1 MSWITVVW
9 SMNAAACLTLAAF
22 YCVVWCKQRENWV
35 HLVFSFSAVAA
46 AAIAAFELAMMHA
59 KTVGQYEALLRW
71 IHVPVWVLTV
81 SFVMFVRLYLQAG
94 RPWLAWSICGL
105 RTLVLILNFIFTPN
119 LNFQQIT
126 SLRQFSWWGG
136 EVISVP
142 IGVANPWATLSSV
155 SLLLLLVFFVDA
167 TITVWRRGNR
177 RRALFV
183 GGSMIF
189 GAILAWHVPLV
200 VWGVIEVPFFL
211 CFAYLGIV
219 AAMGYELSN
228 DMARTVQLA
237 RELEASDKRLNL
249 AADSAGLGLWEWD
262 IVRNEIWI
270 TDRGRSLFGFGASE
284 KLDFDRFRSRLH
296 PEDRKSVLN
305 GVENSLRAGAQY
317 QSEYRVVLPNGQ
329 LRWIAGRGQVE
340 CNGDGQPVRMRGAS
354 LDITKRKQ
362 AEEQLRMSEAT
373 LRESKEH
380 IDLATKAAGLVVWTW
395 DIPRDEFW
403 VSSKD
408 RALFGFSQTEK
419 LTAERI
425 RSVVH
430 PEDRQLL
437 RQQSEDALRT
447 GREIENQY
455 RVLLPDGRVRWVM
468 RLGRVEFDADGK
480 PLRERG
486 ILMDISERKQAELEA
501 ARQRHDLAHL
511 ARVTTLGELS
521 SSLAHELTHPITA
534 ILSNAQA
541 AQRFLAND
549 DVDLN
554 ELREILNDIVAED
567 QRAGEVIHRLRSLLK
582 KGEPQK
588 HCDDVDMNEVARNV
602 LKLMRNDLINQN
614 VTVDTDL
621 AQNLPA
627 VTGDRVQLQQVLL
640 NLALNG
646 CEAMGD
652 YNSSERRLLIA
663 SQWENGAV
671 QVSVADCGSGIP
683 EEKMQQVFERFFTT
697 KKEGMG
703 LGLSVCRTIIDA
715 HRGKIWAT
723 NNTGCGATFHFS
735 LPIVGAGKEAVIT
748 DQLMR
753 VK

>member
-35 HLVFSFSAVAA
+35 HLVFSVSAVAA

-59 KTVGQYEALLRW
+59 QTAGQYEALLRW
-71 IHVPVWVLTV
+71 IHVPVWVLIL
-81 SFVMFVRLYLQAG
+81 SFVMFVRLYLHAG

-126 SLRQFSWWGG
+126 RLRQFLWWGG

-142 IGVANPWATLSSV
+142 IGVANPWGTLSSV

-189 GAILAWHVPLV
+189 GAILAFHVPLV
-200 VWGVIEVPFFL
+200 IWGIIEVPFFL
-211 CFAYLGIV
+211 CFAYSGIV

-237 RELEASDKRLNL
+237 RALEASDKRLNL
-249 AADSAGLGLWEWD
+249 AADSADLGLWEWD

-270 TDRGRSLFGFGASE
+270 TDSGRSLFGFGGSE

-296 PEDRKSVLN
+296 PEDRESVLN
-305 GVENSLRAGAQY
+305 GVENSLRTGAEY
-317 QSEYRVVLPNGQ
+317 RSEYRVVLPNGQ
-329 LRWIAGRGQVE
+329 LRWIAGRGHVE

-395 DIPRDEFW
+395 DIPRDEVW
-403 VSSKD
+403 LSSKD
-408 RALFGFSQTEK
+408 RALFGFSQGEK

-425 RSVVH
+425 LSVVH
-430 PEDRQLL
+430 PEDRQLV
-437 RQQSEDALRT
+437 RQLSEDALRT

-455 RVLLPDGRVRWVM
+455 RVLLPDGRVRWVT
-468 RLGRVEFDADGK
+468 RLGRIEFDADGK

-486 ILMDISERKQAELEA
+486 ILMDISKGKHAELEA

-521 SSLAHELTHPITA
+521 SSLAHELTHPLA
-534 ILSNAQA
+534 SILSNAQA
-541 AQRFLAND
+541 AQRFLDGD
-549 DVDLN
+549 DVDLK
-554 ELREILNDIVAED
+554 EVSEILNDIVTED
-567 QRAGEVIHRLRSLLK
+567 ERAGEVIHRLRSLLK

-588 HCDDVDMNEVARNV
+588 YCDVNLNEVVQDV
-602 LKLMRNDLINQN
+602 LKLVRNDLINQN
-614 VTVDTDL
+614 VTAETDL
-621 AQNLPA
+621 AQNLPSII
-627 VTGDRVQLQQVLL
+627 GDRVQLQQVLL
-640 NLALNG
+640 NLVLNA
-646 CEAMGD
+646 CEAMAD
-652 YNSSERRLLIA
+652 CASSERQLFIA
-663 SQWENGAV
+663 SKLEKSAV
-671 QVSVADCGSGIP
+671 QVSVTDRGGGIP
-683 EEKMQQVFERFFTT
+683 EKKIEQVFERFFTT

-703 LGLSVCRTIIDA
+703 LGLSICRSIIDA
-715 HRGKIWAT
+715 HEGKIWAT
-723 NNTGCGATFHFS
+723 NNADCGATFYFS
-735 LPIVGAGKEAVIT
+735 LPIDRQEGR
-748 DQLMR
+748 Q
-753 VK
+753 

>member
-35 HLVFSFSAVAA
+35 HLVFSVSAVAA

-59 KTVGQYEALLRW
+59 QTAGQYEALLRW
-71 IHVPVWVLTV
+71 IHVPVWVLIL
-81 SFVMFVRLYLQAG
+81 SFVMFVRLYLHAG

-126 SLRQFSWWGG
+126 RLRQFLWWGG

-142 IGVANPWATLSSV
+142 IGVANPWGTLSSV

-189 GAILAWHVPLV
+189 GAILAFHVPLV
-200 VWGVIEVPFFL
+200 IWGIIEVPFFL
-211 CFAYLGIV
+211 CFAYSGIV

-237 RELEASDKRLNL
+237 RALEASDKRLNL
-249 AADSAGLGLWEWD
+249 AADSADLGLWEWD

-270 TDRGRSLFGFGASE
+270 TDSGRSLFGFGGSE

-296 PEDRKSVLN
+296 PEDRESVLN
-305 GVENSLRAGAQY
+305 GVENSLRTGAEY
-317 QSEYRVVLPNGQ
+317 RSEYRVVLPNGQ
-329 LRWIAGRGQVE
+329 LRWIAGRGHVE

-395 DIPRDEFW
+395 DIPRDEVW
-403 VSSKD
+403 LSSKD
-408 RALFGFSQTEK
+408 RALFGFSQGEK

-425 RSVVH
+425 LSVVH
-430 PEDRQLL
+430 PEDRQLV
-437 RQQSEDALRT
+437 RQLSEDALRT

-455 RVLLPDGRVRWVM
+455 RVLLPDGRVRWVT
-468 RLGRVEFDADGK
+468 RLGRIEFDADGK

-486 ILMDISERKQAELEA
+486 ILMDISKGKHAELEA

-521 SSLAHELTHPITA
+521 SSLAHELTHPLA
-534 ILSNAQA
+534 SILSNAQA
-541 AQRFLAND
+541 AQRFLDGD
-549 DVDLN
+549 DVDLK
-554 ELREILNDIVAED
+554 EVSEILNDIVTED
-567 QRAGEVIHRLRSLLK
+567 ERAGEVIHRLRSLLK

-588 HCDDVDMNEVARNV
+588 YCDVNLNEVVQDV
-602 LKLMRNDLINQN
+602 LKLVRNDLINQN
-614 VTVDTDL
+614 VTADTDL
-621 AQNLPA
+621 AQNLPSII
-627 VTGDRVQLQQVLL
+627 GDRVQLQQVLL
-640 NLALNG
+640 NLVLNA
-646 CEAMGD
+646 CEAMAD
-652 YNSSERRLLIA
+652 CASSERQLFIA
-663 SQWENGAV
+663 SKLEKSAV
-671 QVSVADCGSGIP
+671 QVSVTDRGGGIP
-683 EEKMQQVFERFFTT
+683 EKKIEQVFERFFTT

-703 LGLSVCRTIIDA
+703 LGLSICRSIIDA
-715 HRGKIWAT
+715 HEGKIWAT
-723 NNTGCGATFHFS
+723 NNADCGATFYFS
-735 LPIVGAGKEAVIT
+735 LPIDRQEGR
-748 DQLMR
+748 Q
-753 VK
+753 

>member
-1 MSWITVVW
+1 M
-9 SMNAAACLTLAAF
+9 
-22 YCVVWCKQRENWV
+22 
-35 HLVFSFSAVAA
+35 
-46 AAIAAFELAMMHA
+46 
-59 KTVGQYEALLRW
+59 
-71 IHVPVWVLTV
+71 
-81 SFVMFVRLYLQAG
+81 
-94 RPWLAWSICGL
+94 
-105 RTLVLILNFIFTPN
+105 
-119 LNFQQIT
+119 
-126 SLRQFSWWGG
+126 
-136 EVISVP
+136 P

-211 CFAYLGIV
+211 CFAYSGIV
-219 AAMGYELSN
+219 AAMGYELST

-284 KLDFDRFRSRLH
+284 KLDFDRFRSSLH
-296 PEDRKSVLN
+296 PEDRESVLK
-305 GVENSLRAGAQY
+305 GVENSLRTGAEY

-329 LRWIAGRGQVE
+329 LRWIAGRGHVE

-437 RQQSEDALRT
+437 RQQTDALTT

-541 AQRFLAND
+541 AQRFLD
-549 DVDLN
+549 GDHVDLK
-554 ELREILNDIVAED
+554 EVSEILNDIVTED
-567 QRAGEVIHRLRSLLK
+567 QRAGDVIHRLRSLLK

-588 HCDDVDMNEVARNV
+588 HCNVNLNDVVLDV
-602 LKLMRNDLINQN
+602 LKLARNDLINQD
-614 VTVDTDL
+614 VTAGTDL
-621 AQNLPA
+621 AQNLPSII
-627 VTGDRVQLQQVLL
+627 GDRVQLQQVLL
-640 NLALNG
+640 NLVLNA
-646 CEAMGD
+646 CEAMAD
-652 YNSSERRLLIA
+652 CASSERQLLIG
-663 SQWENGAV
+663 SKLEKSAV
-671 QVSVADCGSGIP
+671 QVSVTDRGGGIP
-683 EEKMQQVFERFFTT
+683 EKKIEQVFERFFTT

-703 LGLSVCRTIIDA
+703 LGLSICRSIIDA
-715 HRGKIWAT
+715 HEGKIWAT
-723 NNTGCGATFHFS
+723 NNADRGATFYF
-735 LPIVGAGKEAVIT
+735 
-748 DQLMR
+748 
-753 VK
+753 